1 VLFPIG
7 AIASF
12 DSRSQNADGSLSGD
26 IHVPASAGYSPF
38 CHLSRWTRY
47 YIPASDIQ
55 SSCYTSGA
63 HIASCVCIHD
73 RVIYCRKNEI
83 PRCWYQCSLWT
94 PGTSILYFSPAIFAV
109 SYSTDTTC
117 LSSALD
123 VACRH
128 GHSYMP
134 HVLHRLWRNMARST
148 RSDVPPHTKSMECCI
163 RILGSAILSLG
174 HDVTDSC
181 RQICHS
187 DSPIIELNRLYCT
200 VFKVSQIW
208 MFRSKHLCTT

>member
-1 VLFPIG
+1 VTFSVPFVSSFYFLSAALPEDTIRYGVWGFCLQQSGQCTTKTLGYHSDPEIIFWLTKVLVLFPIG

-38 CHLSRWTRY
+38 CHLSRSTRY

-83 PRCWYQCSLWT
+83 PRCRYQCSLWT

-109 SYSTDTTC
+109 SY
-117 LSSALD
+117 
-123 VACRH
+123 
-128 GHSYMP
+128 
-134 HVLHRLWRNMARST
+134 
-148 RSDVPPHTKSMECCI
+148 
-163 RILGSAILSLG
+163 
-174 HDVTDSC
+174 
-181 RQICHS
+181 
-187 DSPIIELNRLYCT
+187 
-200 VFKVSQIW
+200 
-208 MFRSKHLCTT
+208 